1 MKLIVGLGN
10 PGDRYSGTRHNI
22 GFMVVER
29 LAEKNA
35 IRIKKNGYQGCF
47 GMGRVAGREATL
59 LLPRTFMN
67 LSGASVASAV
77 RALGIEGEENIIVIH
92 DDVDL
97 PFGKLRIRRGGG
109 HGGHNGV
116 RNICQVLG
124 HGDFLRVKLG
134 IGRPHPQ
141 EETADFVLKS
151 FSSQE
156 REALDK
162 VLAVAV
168 AAVESLLAN
177 GASATMNEF
186 NNCDILNLVNK

>member
-10 PGDRYSGTRHNI
+10 PGGRYSGTRHNI

-35 IRIKKNGYQGCF
+35 IRIKKDGYQGCY
-47 GMGRVAGREATL
+47 GVGRVAGQEATL
-59 LLPRTFMN
+59 LLPKTYMN

-77 RALGIEGEENIIVIH
+77 RGLGLEGEDDVIVVH

-97 PFGKLRIRRGGG
+97 PFGKLRIRCGGG
-109 HGGHNGV
+109 HGGHNGI

-124 HGDFLRVKLG
+124 HGDFIRIKLG
-134 IGRPHPQ
+134 IGRPHPE

-151 FSSQE
+151 FSSEE
-156 REALDK
+156 REVLDK

-177 GASATMNEF
+177 GASAAMNEF